1 MLVSPLPAT
10 AQQYLPDLTP
20 AQEDTVRTLLSALKA
35 DERGPYL
42 RIRWFCRDGSVQP
55 PQGTPCAELGGGNQ
69 HAEMKPEAR
78 KLGRL
83 GFHVGTILQG
93 LDYEAFVD
101 TEHANDRL
109 RQLLLEAYLVQV
121 DDGWVLRRARYYRGA
136 RQAED
141 EEQAGTELLERLL
154 ANADWTE
161 RRYWMANQLAGAVPH
176 IGLAGDQLV
185 HLIRNL
191 ATAVAD
197 LEPAFAPMRV
207 RIHSF
212 PSRADLEE
220 VGRWRRRS
228 NLPPAVAGRLEELE
242 SALQQY
248 YDKDAQLAD
257 LTRLERRFSRDTAI
271 ARGINRLAR
280 SLANDRSG
288 TSLQAL
294 AELSVQIRLRVTSSP
309 AGRDNLRLLDLN
321 RTLEDQ
327 AMRLAAERLDEPSA
341 ATRRQ
346 LTLDLVPLVDL
357 AFGAGLLS
365 ARERGAL
372 TDEAERLAAADEVP
386 ALEYRARV
394 AYLARGLDW
403 GVRTVRSAMYPT
415 LERYSAVEARAAPYP
430 DAVIRGSVLLPLSRA
445 IGVLAR
451 DVDEALGTSHVVAGK
466 PVRTGVRGLNPGLAV
481 GPLRFASSQEI
492 GELASDGIYVL
503 PETVS
508 ELRPVAGVLTL
519 DAGNLLSHVQLLAR
533 NLGIPNASI
542 QPSVASGLEKLRGRT
557 VLFAVSPLGR
567 VVVQDTS
574 ELDAAMRRL
583 VEAPPAAEEKVRL
596 DDSRLVLDSV
606 RPISLGAL
614 RSFHSGMLVGP
625 KAANLGQLA
634 SVFPDRVSP
643 GVALPFGM
651 FVRHLDRPWNG
662 HRPLET
668 LVAARG
674 TARSMRE
681 AGRPEAEVDALMFDA
696 LAAFR
701 TAIVELPWRADMRSE
716 VVAAVSEAFGLD
728 LSAGIFV
735 RSDTNVEDLPQFS
748 GAGLNLT
755 VPNQRSIDDILASIR
770 RVWTSPFTERAYLW
784 RKQILDERSP
794 VYPSVLLLRT
804 VPSER
809 SGVLITSGLQFG
821 DPGDLT
827 IATAEGIGGAVD
839 GEDAETIVVKPGGSV
854 RLLSQSKAPRRRV
867 LSPGG
872 GVETVPARRPD
883 VLLADSEIDQ
893 LRAIVHRWQERAPDR
908 TEGRVWDMEFG
919 VVGGYV
925 WLFQVRPFIR
935 FRSSQMLER
944 LAPLDVE
951 MSRNADR
958 PIAMGEAP

>member
-69 HAEMKPEAR
+69 HAEMNPEAR

-93 LDYEAFVD
+93 LDYGVFVD

-185 HLIRNL
+185 HQIRNL

-228 NLPPAVAGRLEELE
+228 NLPPPVAGRLEELE
-242 SALQQY
+242 TALQQY

-271 ARGINRLAR
+271 ARGISRLAR

-372 TDEAERLAAADEVP
+372 THEAEKLAAADEVS

-415 LERYSAVEARAAPYP
+415 LERYSAVEARTASYP
-430 DAVIRGSVLLPLSRA
+430 DAVIRGSILLPLSRA

-451 DVDEALGTSHVVAGK
+451 DVDEALGTSHVVADK

-492 GELASDGIYVL
+492 GELVSDGIYVL

-574 ELDAAMRRL
+574 ALDAAMRRL

-606 RPISLGAL
+606 RPIPLGAL

-662 HRPLET
+662 PRPLET
-668 LVAARG
+668 LVAARD

-716 VVAAVSEAFGLD
+716 VVAAVGEAFGVD

-755 VPNQRSIDDILASIR
+755 VPNQRTIDDILASIK

-827 IATAEGIGGAVD
+827 IATGEGIGGAVD
-839 GEDAETIVVKPGGSV
+839 GEDAETIVVKPDGSV

-867 LSPGG
+867 LSAGG

-883 VLLADSEIDQ
+883 VLLTDSEIDQ
-893 LRAIVHRWQERAPDR
+893 LRAIVRRWEERAPDR

-935 FRSSQMLER
+935 FRSSQMLDR

-951 MSRNADR
+951 MSRNAER